1 VVSAVNAVSA
11 LLALLA
17 MTPAPPGTIAPP
29 GACPPHL
36 FVIARNKNANIVAYD
51 AKLEPSGHLAEKPV
65 EAYWLLDGDPSR
77 REALNGIEWKR
88 AYGFTTVRG
97 DGPNTYKLTFR
108 GGKRHITI
116 RVRDGCPEAVGA
128 IGGRTGVLKRLF
140 VQSKEGL
147 MPTVEYVELFGED
160 LETGQPLHEKFE
172 PKK

>member
-1 VVSAVNAVSA
+1 MVSTVIH
-11 LLALLA
+11 LALLSL
-17 MTPAPPGTIAPP
+17 TLAPP
-29 GACPPHL
+29 GAVGSPGACPSHL
-36 FVIARNKNANIVAYD
+36 FVIARSKNANIVAYD

-65 EAYWLLDGDPSR
+65 AAYWLLDGDPSR
-77 REALNGIEWKR
+77 REELNTVEWNR
-88 AYGFTTVRG
+88 AYGFTIARG
-97 DGPNTYKLTFR
+97 HEADSYSLTFR

-116 RVRDGCPEAVGA
+116 RVRDGCPEAVGT

-147 MPTVEYVELFGED
+147 MPSVEFVELFGED